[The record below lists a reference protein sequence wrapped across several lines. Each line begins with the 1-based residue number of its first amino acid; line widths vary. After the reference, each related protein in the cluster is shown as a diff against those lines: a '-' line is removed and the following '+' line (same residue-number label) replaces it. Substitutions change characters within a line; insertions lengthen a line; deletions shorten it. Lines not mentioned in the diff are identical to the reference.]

1 MTDKKQYTGRLAPVM
16 RWLDGVTEKHLIR
29 GAGIVLVTG
38 LLSAAT
44 AYTNASRIQ
53 VPVAGVA
60 GMVQSIATIAAVVM
74 TLLGWV
80 LSSVIYHIG
89 ASVFG
94 GKGSLNRMFALS
106 GYASIPLLAQQL
118 LGFIYYVVLGQ
129 QASASSSA
137 GILATLVD
145 RFTVFNIIGLILVG
159 VAVMLN
165 YGLSGRKAAI
175 VALLPTI
182 LSLAFALL
190 TRQFLGGAAATRAQG
205 SGLFAGLRRSG

>member
-1 MTDKKQYTGRLAPVM
+1 M

-60 GMVQSIATIAAVVM
+60 GMVQSIAAIAAVVM

-80 LSSVIYHIG
+80 LSSIIYHIG
-89 ASVFG
+89 ASVLG
-94 GKGSLNRMFALS
+94 GKGSLNRMFTLS

-190 TRQFLGGAAATRAQG
+190 TRQFLGGAAATRAQN